1 MLLILFRGFPLLRRN
16 FLLAVGFYVFK
27 LLFSFLVVLPV
38 GFSLVSFLSQLK
50 EAENFL
56 EKIDWNLLAEF
67 FAARPGSLT
76 TLGVTYFL
84 ALPLAAL
91 SYIFFLG
98 GAIRS
103 LDYSRG
109 GGQYKVSGWTFF
121 ADSARFFKPLLK
133 LELILYALYIF
144 ALLAGLLLNAALS
157 ALIPDSFGYS
167 GRIFWGIVIFFI
179 AALPFLFVNLTGD
192 YAKLILVTEER
203 KPLEAY
209 RNSFRYMKANFKLTA
224 GGYFI
229 LLGGQLFLSAVL
241 LIAEKGLSLPT
252 IFLGIFGQQLASLL
266 KSGYRVFA
274 YGAEL
279 EILKSLPPLPAKP
292 VSLPEVEK
300 APVTDSVSLLE
311 TKDLSRASPRDE
323 S

>member
-1 MLLILFRGFPLLRRN
+1 MWLILFRGFPLLRRN

-27 LLFSFLVVLPV
+27 LLFSLLGVLPV
-38 GFSLVSFLSQLK
+38 GFSLTGFLSQL
-50 EAENFL
+50 ADTGNFL
-56 EKIDWNLLAEF
+56 EKIDWNLLTEF

-76 TLGVTYFL
+76 TLGVSFFL
-84 ALPLAAL
+84 ALPLVILAYL
-91 SYIFFLG
+91 FFLG

-133 LELILYALYIF
+133 LQLVLYALYIF
-144 ALLAGLLLNAALS
+144 AVLAGLLLNAAFS

-167 GRIFWGIVIFFI
+167 GRIFWGIVIFFV

-203 KPLEAY
+203 KPLQAY
-209 RNSFRYMKANFKLTA
+209 RNSFRYAKAHFRLTA

-279 EILKSLPPLPAKP
+279 EILKSLPPLPVKP
-292 VSLPEVEK
+292 VSLPEAEK
-300 APVTDSVSLLE
+300 TSILDPASSLDAKNE
-311 TKDLSRASPRDE
+311 G
-323 S
+323 

>member
-1 MLLILFRGFPLLRRN
+1 MWLILFRGFPLLRRN
-16 FLLAVGFYVFK
+16 FLLAAGFYVFK
-27 LLFSFLVVLPV
+27 LLFSLLVVLPV
-38 GFSLVSFLSQLK
+38 GLSLIDFLSK
-50 EAENFL
+50 TADGRNFL
-56 EKIDWNLLAEF
+56 EKIDWNLLVEF

-76 TLGVTYFL
+76 TLGVSFFL
-84 ALPLAAL
+84 ALPLVILA
-91 SYIFFLG
+91 YIFFLG

-133 LELILYALYIF
+133 LQLVLYALYIF
-144 ALLAGLLLNAALS
+144 AVLAGLFLNAAFS

-167 GRIFWGIVIFFI
+167 GRIFWGIVIFCI

-203 KPLEAY
+203 KPLQAY
-209 RNSFRYMKANFKLTA
+209 RNSFRCVKANFKLTA

-279 EILKSLPPLPAKP
+279 EILKSLPPLPVKP
-292 VSLPEVEK
+292 ISLPEVEK
-300 APVTDSVSLLE
+300 TSILDPASSLDAKNE
-311 TKDLSRASPRDE
+311 G
-323 S
+323 

>member
-1 MLLILFRGFPLLRRN
+1 M
-16 FLLAVGFYVFK
+16 AVGFYIFK
-27 LLFSFLVVLPV
+27 LLFSLFVVLPIGVSLV
-38 GFSLVSFLSQLK
+38 GFLAQV
-50 EAENFL
+50 EDARTFL
-56 EKIDWNLLAEF
+56 EKIDWNFIVGF
-67 FAARPGSLT
+67 FLSRPGSLGILST
-76 TLGVTYFL
+76 SFFL
-84 ALPLAAL
+84 ALPLVILA
-91 SYIFFLG
+91 YIFFLG

-133 LELILYALYIF
+133 LQLVLYALYIF
-144 ALLAGLLLNAALS
+144 AVLAGLLLNAAFS

-167 GRIFWGIVIFFI
+167 GRIFWGIVIFCI

-203 KPLEAY
+203 KPLQSY
-209 RNSFRYMKANFKLTA
+209 RNSFRYVKANFKLTA

-229 LLGGQLFLSAVL
+229 LLAGQLFLSAVL

-252 IFLGIFGQQLASLL
+252 IFLGIFAQQLAALL
-266 KSGYRVFA
+266 KSAYRVFA

-279 EILKSLPPLPAKP
+279 EILKSLPPLPVKP
-292 VSLPEVEK
+292 APLPDAEK
-300 APVTDSVSLLE
+300 APVVDSASLLE
-311 TKDLSRASPRDE
+311 ARDE